1 VKLFHLI
8 KCGIKFFLDPQY
20 RFIYLSGKGIYNNVA
35 DDEYLRRKF
44 YAKFGYKLDLSN
56 PKTFNEKI
64 QWLKLYDRNPEYI
77 KKVDKF
83 EAKKYVAS
91 IIGEK
96 YIIPTIAC
104 WDNVDDIDWN
114 KLPNQFVLKV
124 THDSGGIIICKD
136 KEMLNIKNTIS
147 ILKKS
152 IKRDYYMLH
161 REWPYKNI
169 QRRIIAED
177 YMSDNSGE
185 LTDYKLM
192 CFDGLCKCIFT
203 CTDRYSKS
211 GLKVTFYDT
220 KWNILP
226 FERHYKSL
234 KKPEKKPEKL
244 DEMIM
249 LAEKLSQNIPFV
261 RIDFYV
267 INKEIFFGEITFYPG
282 SGFEEFTPFKWDE
295 ILGSWIKLPQVKRK

>member
-1 VKLFHLI
+1 MKLFHLI

-20 RFIYLSGKGIYNNVA
+20 RFIYLSGKGKYNKLA

-56 PKTFNEKI
+56 TKTFNEKI

-104 WDNVDDIDWN
+104 WDSVDDIDWN

-136 KEMLNIKNTIS
+136 KETLNIKNTIS

-161 REWPYKNI
+161 REWPYKDI

-185 LTDYKLM
+185 LIDYKLM
-192 CFDGLCKCIFT
+192 CFNGLCKCIFT

-234 KKPEKKPEKL
+234 KEPEKKPEKL

>member
-1 VKLFHLI
+1 MI
-8 KCGIKFFLDPQY
+8 GIQ
-20 RFIYLSGKGIYNNVA
+20 
-35 DDEYLRRKF
+35 
-44 YAKFGYKLDLSN
+44 
-56 PKTFNEKI
+56 
-64 QWLKLYDRNPEYI
+64 